1 MEIINVSDEVININV
16 TEEIVNIVTETGAY
30 PLPSN
35 VFSVF
40 GRVGNVV
47 GQAGDYTT
55 SIVAEGTN
63 LYYTN
68 ARSRAAISE
77 TITGINYDSASG
89 IFSMA
94 SGYVIPTQVMLDA
107 KQDDLNGTGIVK
119 STGGTISYLTDNT
132 ANWDAAYNDK
142 INSAAVTGTSTKT
155 LTLNQQDG
163 GTITASWTDDNTDA
177 VTSVFGRT
185 GAVVATN
192 GDYTTS
198 QVTEGTNLY
207 YTDARSRAAISET
220 ITGINYDS
228 ASGIFSMASGYAIAT
243 TASQANW
250 DAAYNDKINSA
261 SVTGTSTKT
270 LTLNQQDGGTIT
282 ASWSDI
288 DTGLTSVGLSMPAA
302 FSVSGSPLT
311 SNGTISVTGS
321 GVASQYVRGD
331 GSLAN
336 FPTSTGGG
344 SSVAYYFNSSVSQGT
359 LGGVA
364 YRELNKVPIIGAG
377 TDITI
382 ATNGY
387 IASYITDANDPALLE
402 IPAGNWNFE
411 MYFRASSGGGSPS
424 FYVELYKY
432 NGTTFTLISSSS
444 ATPEGITNGTAI
456 DLYNTALAV
465 PLTTLTLTDRL
476 AIRVYVNNSGRTI
489 TLHTENGHLC
499 EVITTFSSGISALNG
514 LTNQVQYLATGTTGT
529 DFNISSATDT
539 HTLNLPTASGLN
551 TGKLSSSDWT
561 TFNNKQPLITAGT
574 TAQYYRGDK
583 TFQTLD
589 TLAVAENTNLY
600 YTDARARAAITGT
613 APISVTSG
621 VVSISQASGA
631 SNGYLSSTD
640 FTTFNNKQAAL
651 NGTGFVK
658 ISGTTISYDNNT
670 YLTTIS
676 GIAAGGELSGTYA
689 NPTLVNSAVTGKILT
704 GLNLVGGGTIA
715 DTDSILG
722 AFGKVQ
728 NQISALVGGVMY
740 EGTWNASTN
749 TPTITSSVGFKGDYY
764 VVATAGSTNINGIT
778 DWKIG
783 DWIIFNG
790 TTWDKVDNTD
800 AVSSVNGYTGAV
812 SLVTSD
818 VPESGSLYFTN
829 ARAIGSTLTGYT
841 SGSGVVA
848 ATDTILQAIQKLN
861 GNVSGLVTGVSSVF
875 GRTGAVVATNGDYNT
890 SQVTENTNL
899 YYTEGRVSANTDV
912 AANTAARHAA
922 VTIGTANGLSLSTQ
936 ALSLAAANT
945 TTTGA
950 LTSTDWNTFN
960 GKQAALNGTG
970 FVKISG
976 TTISYDNST
985 YLTTSAASSTY
996 LPLAGGTL
1004 TGALSGTSATFSGAV
1019 EVGITS
1025 GYLNVGSNVNS
1036 GFATYIKAGASGIL
1050 LSAGTTSSDNTLLI
1064 QNAAE
1069 TTTLFNIKGNGA
1081 ATFSSTSG
1089 IGVTIQ
1095 ADWDRSATN
1104 NNQLYIR
1111 GNSNTN
1117 KQLRLGYDTT
1127 GNVGY
1132 IQALT
1137 SGTSVDNLL
1146 INPSGGNVG
1155 IGTSSPYSLLNVTSG
1170 TTMTTS
1176 GGDQASNATIEGANV
1191 AIGASFTSQLAV
1203 LTNSAIAADSG
1214 GGIAFGSK
1222 YSGNAFAYYAAIK
1235 TGKDDATSGNFG
1247 GYLQFATRA
1256 NGGNVTERMRIT
1268 SGGAVNFNSAS
1279 IYTAAGCVNTTVSTT
1294 SDFCFSGL
1302 NTNATNPRGIYLR
1315 NSATTAGDYAIY
1327 FEAVGA
1333 AKFYVNGNGAIYST
1347 STSITAIS
1355 DIRHKENIRPLE
1367 TGLAEILQLKP
1378 SRFDW
1383 KEGKGTG
1390 KKDVAGFIAQDI
1402 EEVLPDLVDE
1412 WKEQMDAKD
1421 SFKSIRMS
1429 DLIPTLVK
1437 AIQEQQAQIEELKAK
1452 ILSL

>member
-1 MEIINVSDEVININV
+1 MEIINVSDEIIEVNV
-16 TEEIVNIVTETGAY
+16 TEEVVNIVTQTGAY

-40 GRVGNVV
+40 NRVGNVV

-55 SIVAEGTN
+55 SLVTEGTN

-142 INSAAVTGTSTKT
+142 INSAAVTGTTTKV

-185 GAVVATN
+185 GAVISAN

-207 YTDARSRAAISET
+207 FTNARVHSAIS
-220 ITGINYDS
+220 G
-228 ASGIFSMASGYAIAT
+228 
-243 TASQANW
+243 TAPISE
-250 DAAYNDKINSA
+250 
-261 SVTGTSTKT
+261 
-270 LTLNQQDGGTIT
+270 
-282 ASWSDI
+282 
-288 DTGLTSVGLSMPAA
+288 
-302 FSVSGSPLT
+302 VSGVISIAQ
-311 SNGTISVTGS
+311 SNTTT
-321 GVASQYVRGD
+321 D
-331 GSLAN
+331 G
-336 FPTSTGGG
+336 
-344 SSVAYYFNSSVSQGT
+344 
-359 LGGVA
+359 
-364 YRELNKVPIIGAG
+364 
-377 TDITI
+377 
-382 ATNGY
+382 
-387 IASYITDANDPALLE
+387 
-402 IPAGNWNFE
+402 
-411 MYFRASSGGGSPS
+411 
-424 FYVELYKY
+424 
-432 NGTTFTLISSSS
+432 
-444 ATPEGITNGTAI
+444 
-456 DLYNTALAV
+456 
-465 PLTTLTLTDRL
+465 
-476 AIRVYVNNSGRTI
+476 
-489 TLHTENGHLC
+489 
-499 EVITTFSSGISALNG
+499 
-514 LTNQVQYLATGTTGT
+514 YL
-529 DFNISSATDT
+529 SATDW
-539 HTLNLPTASGLN
+539 N
-551 TGKLSSSDWT
+551 
-561 TFNNKQPLITAGT
+561 TFNNKENFLASGT

-589 TLAVAENTNLY
+589 TLAVPENTNLYYTATRFNTAFSGKSTTDLSEGTNLY

-613 APISVTSG
+613 LPISVTSG
-621 VVSISQASGA
+621 VVSISQAGGA
-631 SNGYLSSTD
+631 SDGYLSSTD
-640 FTTFNNKQAAL
+640 WTTFNNKQAAL

-749 TPTITSSVGFKGDYY
+749 TPTIVSSVGSKGDYY

-812 SLVTSD
+812 SLVTND
-818 VPESGSLYFTN
+818 IAESTNLYFTN

-875 GRTGAVVATNGDYNT
+875 GRTGAVSATSGDYNT

-936 ALSLAAANT
+936 ALSLALASGSA
-945 TTTGA
+945 TGA
-950 LTSTDWNTFN
+950 LSSTDWNTFN
-960 GKQAALNGTG
+960 NKLSTATAASTYVPYTGATGNVTLGTNSLTAGVGSFASSGGSDTFTINHSSGSGIALNITKGGNGEGLYINKTSGSGNAATIIGTLNATTL
-970 FVKISG
+970 VKNGG
-976 TTISYDNST
+976 TSSQFLKADGSVDSST

-1004 TGALSGTSATFSGAV
+1004 TGALSGTSATFSSFVRGLNFISPSTRSNTIDIGNV
-1019 EVGITS
+1019 TNYPNYNFVGFD
-1025 GYLNVGSNVNS
+1025 GYWGIRTDLSN
-1036 GFATYIKAGASGIL
+1036 GFNIDIYN
-1050 LSAGTTSSDNTLLI
+1050 AGTPKNVL
-1064 QNAAE
+1064 
-1069 TTTLFNIKGNGA
+1069 NITQGGA
-1081 ATFSSTSG
+1081 ATFSSSVTANGDLTLTSAATG
-1089 IGVTIQ
+1089 GVII
-1095 ADWDRSATN
+1095 TN
-1104 NNQLYIR
+1104 NNNAHINLFRSISPTANFGININ
-1111 GNSNTN
+1111 GNGDLNIDESGVAT
-1117 KQLRLGYDTT
+1117 RLT
-1127 GNVGY
+1127 
-1132 IQALT
+1132 IKKT
-1137 SGTSVDNLL
+1137 S
-1146 INPSGGNVG
+1146 GNVG
-1155 IGTSSPYSLLNVTSG
+1155 IGTSNISARLNVQASANFENATLGTATGTMGYLSANGAYGMYIGIGNSGNTWIQSQRNDGSTDAYNLLLNP
-1170 TTMTTS
+1170 
-1176 GGDQASNATIEGANV
+1176 Q
-1191 AIGASFTSQLAV
+1191 
-1203 LTNSAIAADSG
+1203 
-1214 GGIAFGSK
+1214 
-1222 YSGNAFAYYAAIK
+1222 
-1235 TGKDDATSGNFG
+1235 
-1247 GYLQFATRA
+1247 
-1256 NGGNVTERMRIT
+1256 GGNVGIACIPASNVRLRIRGVDQST
-1268 SGGAVNFNSAS
+1268 SNYGLIVDNAVIDTFLVRNDGAIFFRPD
-1279 IYTAAGCVNTTVSTT
+1279 YP
-1294 SDFCFSGL
+1294 F
-1302 NTNATNPRGIYLR
+1302 
-1315 NSATTAGDYAIY
+1315 TTASGANLWIDSSGVIQRNVSSIKYKTDVQDYNKGLADLMKLR
-1327 FEAVGA
+1327 AVSYLSKSEIDNPKRYAGMIA
-1333 AKFYVNGNGAIYST
+1333 EELYELGFSEYVNLDENGEPD
-1347 STSITAIS
+1347 SISYAS
-1355 DIRHKENIRPLE
+1355 M
-1367 TGLAEILQLKP
+1367 
-1378 SRFDW
+1378 
-1383 KEGKGTG
+1383 
-1390 KKDVAGFIAQDI
+1390 VA
-1402 EEVLPDLVDE
+1402 L
-1412 WKEQMDAKD
+1412 
-1421 SFKSIRMS
+1421 
-1429 DLIPTLVK
+1429 LVK
-1437 AIQEQQAQIEELKAK
+1437 AVQELKAELDELK
-1452 ILSL
+1452 NK